1 MATDGRSLEL
11 TGGDYPEDVEAMFF
25 TPNSFDFLGV
35 PPALGRSIVPSDAPD
50 AQAPQPV
57 VVLSYKFWQRR
68 FGANP
73 GVLGQSIQLNRKSYR
88 IIGVAAPRFTWNRK
102 DVYLPLQ
109 LTQDPSPAYSVY
121 LRLKP
126 GATKQAASAALQ
138 PLLDEFARQNP
149 KQFPEHFQVALEGLN
164 DWVVKGMGSTLD
176 LLFGG
181 VALLLLIGCGNV
193 SILLLA
199 RGTAREHE
207 LAVRSALGAGRARII
222 RQLLTES
229 VLLAFAGAALGV
241 LIAYAAVRVIKVIL
255 PQFAIASEV
264 SVGINLPVL
273 FFSVAV
279 ALATG
284 ILFGLAPALRLS
296 RPIPGKALQSRARR
310 IAGSVRG
317 RRMHHLLIAS
327 QIALTLLL
335 LAGAGAAING
345 FLRLINLPPGYDP
358 HNVISVWIPLHVN
371 SYTRWSERS
380 AYIEQLRDAVNHV
393 PGVAMT
399 AIATNATPPQAGW
412 RMPFELLGA
421 HPLGAQTALVNVVGP
436 EFFRVLRIPLMQG
449 RTWSESEN
457 HNGAHLAVINQTMA
471 RMYFPDGDAVGH
483 SIKLPALADD
493 PPSTLAAT
501 GIAGSWLQIIG
512 VVADSRN
519 DGLRNPVSPAIFIPY
534 TLCMPQGTVFLVRTN
549 VPPLTLLHAIRQAV
563 ASVNADQITARV
575 ITDLDHWISD
585 QPEWQQGRLVAWLLA
600 TFAVLALCLAAVGL
614 YSTVSYA
621 VAERTSEFGIRMALG
636 AERGHILRVV
646 FASTVASV
654 GSGIAA
660 GVILALALQSLL
672 ASWVGGNLR
681 NPILLLCGAILL
693 TLVSAL
699 ACYLPARRAAHLDPM
714 TALRCE

>member
-1 MATDGRSLEL
+1 MMS
-11 TGGDYPEDVEAMFF
+11 MHFI
-25 TPNSFDFLGV
+25 S
-35 PPALGRSIVPSDAPD
+35 PS
-50 AQAPQPV
+50 
-57 VVLSYKFWQRR
+57 
-68 FGANP
+68 N
-73 GVLGQSIQLNRKSYR
+73 
-88 IIGVAAPRFTWNRK
+88 T
-102 DVYLPLQ
+102 
-109 LTQDPSPAYSVY
+109 YSVS

-126 GATKQAASAALQ
+126 GVTKQAASAALQ
-138 PLLDEFARQNP
+138 PIMDQFIRKNP
-149 KQFPEHFQVALEGLN
+149 KQFPEHSQVALDGLN
-164 DWVVKGMGSTLD
+164 DWVVKDMGSTLY

-207 LAVRSALGAGRARII
+207 LAVRSALGAGRGRII

-229 VLLAFAGAALGV
+229 VLLAFTGAAMGV
-241 LIAYAAVRVIKVIL
+241 LIAYGTVRVIKIIL
-255 PQFAIASEV
+255 PQFSFASEV
-264 SVGINLPVL
+264 SVAINLPVL

-284 ILFGLAPALRLS
+284 ILFGLAPALHLS
-296 RPIPGKALQSRARR
+296 RPMPGKALQSGARR
-310 IAGSVRG
+310 VAGSVRG
-317 RRMHHLLIAS
+317 RRMHHLLIAT
-327 QIALTLLL
+327 QIALTLVL
-335 LAGAGAAING
+335 LAGAGAAIQG
-345 FLRLINLPPGYDP
+345 FRHLINLPLGYDP
-358 HNVISVWIPLHVN
+358 HNVISVWFPLRDN
-371 SYTRWSERS
+371 SYTNGSERS
-380 AYIEQLRDAVNHV
+380 AYFEQLRDAVNHV
-393 PGVAMT
+393 PGVAIT
-399 AIATNATPPQAGW
+399 AVANNATPPHAGW

-421 HPLGAQTALVNVVGP
+421 HPLGAQTALVNVVGS
-436 EFFRVLRIPLMQG
+436 EFFSVLRIPLMQG
-449 RTWSESEN
+449 RIWNESEN
-457 HNGAHLAVINQTMA
+457 RNAAHLAVINQTMA

-483 SIKLPALADD
+483 SIKLPALADN

-501 GIAGSWLQIIG
+501 GISGSWLQIIG
-512 VVADSRN
+512 VVADSRD
-519 DGLRNPVSPAIFIPY
+519 DGLRNHVSPAIFLPY

-563 ASVNADQITARV
+563 AAVNSDQITARV

-660 GVILALALQSLL
+660 GVILALTLQSLL
-672 ASWVGGNLR
+672 ASRVGGNLR
-681 NPILLLCGAILL
+681 DPIPTVLRRGSVRPRVRAGLLLSG
-693 TLVSAL
+693 T
-699 ACYLPARRAAHLDPM
+699 PGRASRSHDRV
-714 TALRCE
+714 ALRVIAAGSLPLFLDAALFPLVYSVQ